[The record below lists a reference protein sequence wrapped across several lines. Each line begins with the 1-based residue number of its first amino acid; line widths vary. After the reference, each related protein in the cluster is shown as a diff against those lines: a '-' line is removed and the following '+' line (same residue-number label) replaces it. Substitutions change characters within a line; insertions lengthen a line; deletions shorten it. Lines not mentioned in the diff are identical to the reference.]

1 MGVFSR
7 TRRDGAAIEAELRA
21 ALLELR
27 TLLGDGSHEIELVA
41 FEAAT
46 GTAVLRFSGGCSDC
60 DMTADRLIQGI
71 EANLRR
77 RVAEVRVVRAE
88 Y

>member
-7 TRRDGAAIEAELRA
+7 IRRDDAAIEAELRA
-21 ALLELR
+21 ALAELR
-27 TLLGDGSHEIELVA
+27 ALLGDGSHEVELVKFDVGTA
-41 FEAAT
+41 
-46 GTAVLRFSGGCSDC
+46 TAVLRFSGGCTDC

-77 RVAEVRVVRAE
+77 RVPEVRSVRAE
-88 Y
+88 H